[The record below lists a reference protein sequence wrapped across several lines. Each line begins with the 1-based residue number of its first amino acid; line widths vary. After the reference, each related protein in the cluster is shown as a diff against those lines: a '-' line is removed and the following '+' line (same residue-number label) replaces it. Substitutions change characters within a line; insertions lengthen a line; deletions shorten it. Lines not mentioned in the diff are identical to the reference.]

1 MHIQRY
7 SAIAYY
13 SVLVCLFIQCFLS
26 AICWLCISRGNL
38 QLHNKCW
45 CFFLSVLSSL
55 FVMHIQRNS
64 ALQIPHINIFVSA
77 IMSKSKPFQLFAA
90 EVEGVGVCVCVYAL
104 DCVCVLC
111 VYKRLCFVFVYIK
124 VCVCA
129 SVG

>member
-1 MHIQRY
+1 
-7 SAIAYY
+7 
-13 SVLVCLFIQCFLS
+13 
-26 AICWLCISRGNL
+26 
-38 QLHNKCW
+38 
-45 CFFLSVLSSL
+45 
-55 FVMHIQRNS
+55 MHIQRNS

-111 VYKRLCFVFVYIK
+111 VYKRLCFLFVYIK

-129 SVG
+129 SVGYQENTQCAAILKINSSTQTLTTLQMVIKILGMQK